1 MKKNWIAL
9 LLALCMMAALGV
21 ASACRTEP
29 TGMEEPQTMEETC
42 ACMMDGKGVDGC
54 ECMDGMCGDKCACGE
69 GCKCAE
75 KRLDMLAAE
84 MNALFEKNMEL
95 WNKLFGMMSKQP
107 DMSMTYAD
115 YLMEQLEA
123 AREKFTQ
130 DEYKLLQQD
139 IETIRRLDEEMSKLQ
154 EKMMP
159 GDTMTMD
166 PSMQDGMTVDG
177 SMAMMEDDTA
187 PKFPAFEGMDLDGNA
202 VTSELFKDNSVTVI
216 NFWFSGC
223 APCIGELGELN
234 TLNETLSVP
243 VLSEQ
248 ITCVQPSVS
257 TAVRRRM
264 TAFSRDIFVT
274 PMESTTVTTVASP
287 SGMAA
292 TARETATM
300 KVFSTTSSA

>member
-1 MKKNWIAL
+1 MKMMKNWIAL

-21 ASACRTEP
+21 ASACCTEP

-54 ECMDGMCGDKCACGE
+54 EYMDGMCGDKCACGE

-107 DMSMTYAD
+107 ELSMTSAD

-166 PSMQDGMTVDG
+166 PSMQDGMID
-177 SMAMMEDDTA
+177 
-187 PKFPAFEGMDLDGNA
+187 
-202 VTSELFKDNSVTVI
+202 VTVI
-216 NFWFSGC
+216 HPFK
-223 APCIGELGELN
+223 PIETPLIGLQLFTKQIDKNTNIHCFRTKELSIFRPKAAVMHIDGEPRMMDANLN
-234 TLNETLSVP
+234 
-243 VLSEQ
+243 
-248 ITCVQPSVS
+248 IKCHK
-257 TAVRRRM
+257 AG
-264 TAFSRDIFVT
+264 I
-274 PMESTTVTTVASP
+274 
-287 SGMAA
+287 
-292 TARETATM
+292 
-300 KVFSTTSSA
+300 KVFTPTTSTRSLLEPIENGFYDFINAIRAELEI

>member
-1 MKKNWIAL
+1 MKMMKNWIAL

-21 ASACRTEP
+21 ASACCTEP

-159 GDTMTMD
+159 GR
-166 PSMQDGMTVDG
+166 
-177 SMAMMEDDTA
+177 
-187 PKFPAFEGMDLDGNA
+187 
-202 VTSELFKDNSVTVI
+202 
-216 NFWFSGC
+216 
-223 APCIGELGELN
+223 APCRYLGWRSRCPARAGASRARRWLR
-234 TLNETLSVP
+234 
-243 VLSEQ
+243 
-248 ITCVQPSVS
+248 PSPI
-257 TAVRRRM
+257 RR
-264 TAFSRDIFVT
+264 
-274 PMESTTVTTVASP
+274 
-287 SGMAA
+287 AA
-292 TARETATM
+292 
-300 KVFSTTSSA
+300 